1 MQALIC
7 QALSGYRSI
16 LLTHSYY
23 SLHSNTR
30 IGCLGVQWVSTKCMT
45 FPVQRGSSWAMVVM
59 LSMFVSLFEQC
70 QANTMNKPQRS
81 AGRGWRSMSPPWG
94 KHLQQF
100 PPVSVLWYWLFP
112 CHTKKNVNL
121 HILSSRLRT
130 LHVRWKTIWTIGQNT
145 VDKEWLTTVF
155 LQIIGRWVE
164 AALMYQFRLKVHRSV
179 PSPCNHLYISDTP
192 RTSCKILIH

>member
-1 MQALIC
+1 MLLDLSIAPSKFWPSRSDFAYQHMNATPINTMKSMTYPKWQSHMQALIC

-30 IGCLGVQWVSTKCMT
+30 IGCLEVQWVSIKCMT

-70 QANTMNKPQRS
+70 EANTMNKPQRS

-94 KHLQQF
+94 KHLQES

-112 CHTKKNVNL
+112 CHTKKNANL
-121 HILSSRLRT
+121 HIL
-130 LHVRWKTIWTIGQNT
+130 
-145 VDKEWLTTVF
+145 
-155 LQIIGRWVE
+155 
-164 AALMYQFRLKVHRSV
+164 
-179 PSPCNHLYISDTP
+179 
-192 RTSCKILIH
+192 